1 MQFGGTLVCVFGCGV
16 RVAMVVG
23 AEMGEAADIR
33 VPNVP
38 LAHLD
43 DDVDSSKSLQSLVM
57 YNISQKYF
65 LLFLLIFY
73 CKIYLA

>member
-1 MQFGGTLVCVFGCGV
+1 
-16 RVAMVVG
+16 MVVG

-43 DDVDSSKSLQSLVM
+43 DDVDSSKSHHSLV
-57 YNISQKYF
+57 YS
-65 LLFLLIFY
+65 IFVVVVEY
-73 CKIYLA
+73 TA